1 MKVTNNNLNDAFVLE
16 VDICDV
22 PVWEVD
28 CGETPLYPDTA
39 TGVKQAK
46 FRVPEQGTAEWCL
59 YTHAMNTAKREC
71 SDSCHIIL
79 RVAGREYS
87 LFGSVNG
94 LPVAQMTQEG
104 LVTFPDGHVPALQE
118 LSEGVMATLLATI
131 PQVKSASVG
140 GNQAGYEA
148 VAGDNWRRGNYVT
161 RVYTPALAGTEVRGY
176 CTKGQKKVST
186 GNRIIAKDAAGHTLL
201 DRHIQKDGHGRSS
214 EDWSYGTL
222 ATASETVTLTVIPH
236 QARGPWG
243 GYLVYPAFER
253 TFSLALE
260 GIVFCQEDDND

>member
-1 MKVTNNNLNDAFVLE
+1 MKVTDNKLQNAFVQE
-16 VDICDV
+16 VDLGEV
-22 PVWEVD
+22 PVWAVD
-28 CGETPLYPDTA
+28 HGESPLYPDTV
-39 TGVKQAK
+39 TGVKKAK
-46 FRVPEQGTAEWCL
+46 FRVPEQGTAEWC
-59 YTHAMNTAKREC
+59 YFTHAMNTAKREC
-71 SDSCHIIL
+71 SEMCNIIL

-87 LFGSVNG
+87 LFGPVNG

-104 LVTFPDGHVPALQE
+104 LVTFPDGDVPALQE
-118 LSEGVMATLLATI
+118 LSEGVRATLAATI
-131 PQVKSASVG
+131 PSVKTASVG

-186 GNRIIAKDAAGHTLL
+186 GNRIIATDAAGHTLL

-214 EDWSYGTL
+214 EEWSYGTL
-222 ATASETVTLTVIPH
+222 ATASESVTLAVVPH

-243 GYLVYPAFER
+243 GYLVYPAFES
-253 TFSLALE
+253 TFSLVLE
-260 GIVFCQEDDND
+260 GIVFCQEDDDN